1 MNFRLPIIP
10 LLASNEVHIWSA
22 CLSKNQVNIPRFQ
35 SLLSADESQKAN
47 SFRFLKDKHAFI
59 VSRGILR
66 CLLGGYLRKDPQHI
80 EILYGL
86 WGKPCLSQEY
96 SLYFNL
102 SHSKEYTLYAFASS
116 YELGIDLEYIDSTL
130 DVAKIAPTILS
141 SQERAFWEEVPPK
154 DKTYVF
160 FKLWVYK
167 EALLKAS
174 GKGWLSNEQEIP
186 LSILKSILKVT
197 ENGLEKEKRGSPYYF
212 EVIPGYASGLH
223 VEGPYFYPL
232 HYVWNS
238 DGSQLR
244 RAPL

>member
-1 MNFRLPIIP
+1 MNFRLLLIP
-10 LLASNEVHIWSA
+10 LLASNEVHVWSA
-22 CLSKNQVNIPRFQ
+22 CLSENQVNIPYFQ

-47 SFRFLKDKHAFI
+47 SFKFLKDKHAFI

-80 EILYGL
+80 EILYGF
-86 WGKPCLSQEY
+86 WGKPSLSQEY

-116 YELGIDLEYIDSTL
+116 YELGIDLEYIDPTL

-141 SQERAFWEEVPPK
+141 PQEQGYWEEVPLK
-154 DKTYVF
+154 DKTRVF

-174 GKGWLSNEQEIP
+174 GKGWLSNKQEIP
-186 LSILKSILKVT
+186 LSILESILKVT

-212 EVIPGYASGLH
+212 EVIPGYASALYS
-223 VEGPYFYPL
+223 EGPHFYPL

-238 DGSQLR
+238 DGFQLR
-244 RAPL
+244 